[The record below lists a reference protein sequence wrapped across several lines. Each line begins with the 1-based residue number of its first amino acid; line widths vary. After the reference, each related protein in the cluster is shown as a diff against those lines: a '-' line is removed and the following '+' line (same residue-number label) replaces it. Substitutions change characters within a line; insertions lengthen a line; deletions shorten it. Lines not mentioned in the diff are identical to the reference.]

1 MKMIRYLFRLPTF
14 PVICNFDGFV
24 IGAKSSNSLESQI
37 DALDISSGKNYL
49 LADSSGEGWTLSTE
63 YMVVSPLVTKK
74 RWTKREIV
82 LMFNSSENAQK
93 SGMTYSDKSLS
104 SKRLDRIV
112 DEIVD
117 LISSANKCMQLA
129 DRRRHAS
136 CDE

>member
-1 MKMIRYLFRLPTF
+1 MIRYLFRLPKF
-14 PVICNFDGFV
+14 PVICNFDGV
-24 IGAKSSNSLESQI
+24 LIGAESSDSLESQI
-37 DALDISSGKNYL
+37 DALDISLGKSYP
-49 LADSSGEGWTLSTE
+49 LADASGEGWTLVTE

-74 RWTKREIV
+74 RWTKREII
-82 LMFNSSENAQK
+82 LMFNTSENAQQ

-112 DEIVD
+112 DEIVE
-117 LISSANKCMQLA
+117 LISSANKRMQLT